1 MAITVASGNKRK
13 LSKNVNI
20 EHTANKPRTPCAQ
33 GRRVR
38 KADQPPLRSTHGA
51 SKTST
56 IAERAAINTGIDNCD
71 TACLDKASITDS
83 KNTPATIQA
92 MPCSG
97 WSART
102 GASDGGVIGSFD
114 WKAVNVGQNRAALQ
128 ASALYLVQFTALVTK
143 GQSPA
148 LPTGSVGA

>member
-1 MAITVASGNKRK
+1 MGAAKLIAITVANGNKRK
-13 LSKNVNI
+13 LSKKANI
-20 EHTANKPRTPCAQ
+20 EHTANKPRTPCAH

-38 KADQPPLRSTHGA
+38 KADQPPLRSTQGV

-56 IAERAAINTGIDNCD
+56 ITERTAISTGIDKCD

-97 WSART
+97 
-102 GASDGGVIGSFD
+102 
-114 WKAVNVGQNRAALQ
+114 
-128 ASALYLVQFTALVTK
+128 
-143 GQSPA
+143 
-148 LPTGSVGA
+148 